1 MAEARKRRELLPL
14 IYQHLLQAGYV
25 RAAREVKEQSG
36 QKSFPT
42 QRATLLD
49 IYTHWQQTSV
59 VGQKQKAEE
68 DAALLARKSR
78 VSDPVSTSESSE
90 DEEEA
95 EAKTANARKT
105 PSLVS
110 TNSSVVRENLPSS
123 EKEPAAANAK
133 GASKMVNSVPHPVS
147 GKAVAHPLSGKSP
160 KKLAVPSANT
170 TLVSETE
177 EEGSV
182 QPLKAAAKPGAVDP
196 ADSSSDD
203 TSSSSDETDVEV
215 KLPGKSPP
223 AKATP
228 APARGGTGTP
238 AGPAERPE
246 QEADSSEEESS
257 ESEEETPG
265 QVKAPEKKLQVR
277 AAKHPPTHAGPT
289 QAKAGKP
296 EQDSE
301 SGSEEESSSEEETA
315 VTRAPLQT
323 KPSGKAPQVRAASA
337 PTKGSPAKGA
347 GPAQPGKSGP
357 AAGPAGRPEED
368 SGSSSEEDSD
378 SEGPTPAAVA
388 SVQAKP
394 PGRNL
399 QARPPTALAAGP
411 SGKGAIL
418 VPPGKAG
425 SGVSR
430 AQVGRPEQTSESD
443 SSTSSSEEAPTVR
456 TPIQA
461 MPSGKSPQVRPA
473 SGPTKGPLG
482 KGATP
487 APPQKSAPLATEVK
501 TEGPKEESESSE
513 EESDSEESDS
523 EEEEKEEEAPAATTP
538 AQAKPATKISQTKAS
553 PRKGPPITPASQ
565 GKTPP
570 VRVGTPTPWKA
581 GVVASPACS
590 ASPGV
595 ARGTQKPEEESS
607 SSEES
612 ESEPEVAPA
621 ATAKQVKSVGKSLP
635 GKAVPAPSKGP
646 SAPGSTPVPPGK
658 AGLAA
663 TEIKKE
669 SSEDSEDSE
678 EEPGTKTPAPVK
690 APGRT
695 LTKAS
700 PASPRAPT
708 VKGIAAAPG
717 KALAAGVQAKL
728 ASPAKVKPP
737 PPGRS
742 LPTSAAS
749 ARSQVSAPAVEKS
762 VAGAAQAK
770 PGAAR
775 GSQEEDSESSSSSSS
790 SEEEAPTQVKPS
802 GKAPQA
808 RAAAAPTKGSP
819 AKGTVPAWP
828 GKSRPAASPAEKLEE
843 DSGSSSSSGSSEEE
857 SDREAPAVVA
867 GTPAQV
873 RPVVKTPQSKASPG
887 KGVTVTPVST
897 KAPAARADTPA
908 PWKAKPASCTTAKN
922 PKTPSSGGAEMAGSV
937 VQILSPRKESDC
949 KPARSKSLVPAPPEE
964 ELPSGQVIKPPLIF
978 VDPNRSPAGPA
989 ATPSPAPPAS
999 APRKASESSA
1009 RSSSSKSE
1017 DEDVV
1022 PATQC
1027 STPPVMRTNVVP
1039 MPTTRPTAAPRASLA
1054 GASSSEESRGVARG
1068 KQQKAP
1074 ATQVTKRSPASLP
1087 LTQAALKVLAQ
1098 KASEAQSPTARIQ
1111 PASGAGSALGKPLG
1125 PNAKSSPALAQ
1136 GASKLNTPE
1145 LLQGPPAAA
1154 TPSGRPKAKVSEAS
1168 EDSSDSSSGSEQDAE
1183 AAPVA
1188 RLAHKPGPV
1197 PAKETLVEET
1207 TDSSEDEA
1215 VAPSQS
1221 LLSGYMSSGSNLD
1234 NSQTAKATSRAGPNS
1249 SAPPTQTTKDA
1260 LNRKLGAGPQQGKAT
1275 VPPKTGRREDTKP
1288 QKPRKPSK
1296 ASASPPASTLALQND
1311 IAQRLLGQPW
1321 PLSEAHVQASVA
1333 KVLAELLE
1341 QERHKATNGAQDSSK
1356 KAGGGRKRK
1365 LSEDQPA
1372 AGVPKSK
1379 KKKKLGAEGG
1389 GEGAVSLEKAP
1400 RTSKGKSKQDKASG
1414 TAKERKEKPEGG
1426 LGAVKVEGGAQGSP
1440 GSKKKSSK
1448 KKKDKGKKEKK
1459 KKTKKASTKDHS
1471 SPPQKKKKKKKKTPE
1486 QTV

>member
-203 TSSSSDETDVEV
+203 TSSSSDETDVEGLPLTMRRAASMFKEQV

-728 ASPAKVKPP
+728 ASPAKASGAKAVKPP

-867 GTPAQV
+867 GTPA
-873 RPVVKTPQSKASPG
+873 
-887 KGVTVTPVST
+887 
-897 KAPAARADTPA
+897 
-908 PWKAKPASCTTAKN
+908 
-922 PKTPSSGGAEMAGSV
+922 
-937 VQILSPRKESDC
+937 
-949 KPARSKSLVPAPPEE
+949 
-964 ELPSGQVIKPPLIF
+964 QVIKPPLIF

-1111 PASGAGSALGKPLG
+1111 PASGVSLTDKSSLPGEAGSALGKPLG